1 VQPEIR
7 PVPVADNANVGD
19 PTIAEVE
26 LSDVS
31 TGVAVGVA
39 TVRVAGTETL

>member
-1 VQPEIR
+1 VQLKVR
-7 PVPVADNANVGD
+7 PVPVANNTNVGD

-26 LSDVS
+26 LSEVS
-31 TGVAVGVA
+31 TGVAVGAA